1 MTHIP
6 DISRRTALL
15 GSGAG
20 TVLLL
25 AACSPTPKAPAGSAS
40 NGTGATGSGTDTG
53 TGTGTGT
60 GSGAATPGETPVEVA
75 QLSEIPVGGSI
86 SSTLNGDP
94 ILLAQ
99 PVAGT
104 VVAFSAIC
112 THQGCV
118 VLPAKTEF
126 DCPCHGSRFDAATG
140 KVLEGPAPSALP
152 EIAVTLDGTSV
163 RAG

>member
-1 MTHIP
+1 MTHLP
-6 DISRRTALL
+6 DVSRRTAIVA
-15 GSGAG
+15 SGVG
-20 TVLLL
+20 TALLL
-25 AACSPTPKAPAGSAS
+25 AACAPTPTAPSDGSPVNPTPSGSAPDA
-40 NGTGATGSGTDTG
+40 GGATSGPTG
-53 TGTGTGT
+53 GNQ
-60 GSGAATPGETPVEVA
+60 VEVA
-75 QLSEIPVGGSI
+75 LLSDIPVGGSI
-86 SSTLNGDP
+86 SATLDGDP

-126 DCPCHGSRFDAATG
+126 DCPCHGSRYDAATG
-140 KVLEGPAPSALP
+140 AVLDGPAPSPLP
-152 EIAVTLDGTSV
+152 EIAVTLDGDSV